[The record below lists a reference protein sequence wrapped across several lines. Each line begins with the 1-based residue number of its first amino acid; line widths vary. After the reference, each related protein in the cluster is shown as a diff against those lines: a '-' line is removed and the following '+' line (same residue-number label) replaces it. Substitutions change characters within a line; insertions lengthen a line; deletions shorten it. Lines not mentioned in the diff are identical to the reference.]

1 MLRAEVRRLGLTDA
15 YIQTD
20 ASRPT
25 GTVRVSVDA
34 AGVPT
39 YEIAREVAWD
49 FIEWTPQ
56 LDSLTDSAAVVCHGM
71 LALRGATSRATV
83 ERMIEENRKTI
94 LPSVRV
100 LDVNLREPR
109 PGKHELEH
117 ALAAAEWVKVNA
129 DELDELARLFGVSP
143 KGLIRAH
150 REQAAGHECV
160 WLITRGPGGAEVFAP
175 KRHHREPAPPARV
188 VDTVGA
194 GDAFTAA
201 AVCLHL
207 EGKLWA
213 ECLRFAVRYAAA
225 VCEHPG
231 ATPLIDQA
239 RLREDMGRG

>member
-1 MLRAEVRRLGLTDA
+1 
-15 YIQTD
+15 
-20 ASRPT
+20 
-25 GTVRVSVDA
+25 
-34 AGVPT
+34 
-39 YEIAREVAWD
+39 
-49 FIEWTPQ
+49 
-56 LDSLTDSAAVVCHGM
+56 
-71 LALRGATSRATV
+71 
-83 ERMIEENRKTI
+83 MIEENRKSI

-109 PGKHELEH
+109 PGKSELEH

-129 DELDELARLFGVSP
+129 DELAELARLFGLSP
-143 KGLIRAH
+143 EGLIRAH

-160 WLITRGPGGAEVFAP
+160 WLITNGAAGAEVVGPRLA
-175 KRHHREPAPPARV
+175 HCEPAPVVRV

-207 EGKLWA
+207 EGKPWA

-231 ATPLIDQA
+231 ATPRIDRTTIEA
-239 RLREDMGRG
+239 MR